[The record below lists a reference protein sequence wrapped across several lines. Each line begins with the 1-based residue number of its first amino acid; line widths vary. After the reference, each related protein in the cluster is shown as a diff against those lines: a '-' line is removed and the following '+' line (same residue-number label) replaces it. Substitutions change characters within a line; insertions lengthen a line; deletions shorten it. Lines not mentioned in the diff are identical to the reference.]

1 MYQWD
6 EVERITSLANHGVD
20 FASMEAFVW
29 ENAIQRLDDRHSEPR
44 FVVVGYIGDRLHVV
58 VYVEHGD
65 RIRLV
70 SLRRATASER
80 KRHAET

>member
-1 MYQWD
+1 
-6 EVERITSLANHGVD
+6 
-20 FASMEAFVW
+20 MEAFEW
-29 ENAIQRLDDRHSEPR
+29 ESAIQRLDDRHSEPR
-44 FVVVGYIGDRLHVV
+44 FVAVGYVGDRLHVV

-80 KRHAET
+80 KRYAET

>member
-6 EVERITSLANHGVD
+6 EVNRITSLANHGVD
-20 FASMEAFVW
+20 FATMEAFEW
-29 ENAIQRLDDRHSEPR
+29 ESAIQRLDASHSEPR
-44 FVVVGYIGDRLHVV
+44 FVSVGYIGDRLHVV
-58 VYVEHGD
+58 VFAEHGD